1 MEPNYISSV
10 REHVQEC
17 VNQLD
22 QMATLLKTRELTT
35 TEYLAV
41 ERLLQILI
49 ESSIGFA
56 KQWVKSLGQNIPS
69 DAYRAFLALH
79 DQGKLNSDELM
90 QWKKIIGL
98 RNILV
103 HEYLN
108 IERSVIEYTLKN
120 QLYLFIYHFVCQ
132 KF

>member
-1 MEPNYISSV
+1 MEPNYVASV
-10 REHVQEC
+10 REHVQAC
-17 VNQLD
+17 VDQLD
-22 QMATLLKTRELTT
+22 QMATLLKTRQLTT

-41 ERLLQILI
+41 ERLLQVLI

-69 DAYRAFLALH
+69 DAYRAFLSLH
-79 DQGKLNSDELM
+79 DQGKLNTDELA

-108 IERSVIEYTLKN
+108 IERRVIEYTLSH
-120 QLYLFIYHFVCQ
+120 QLYLFVSKFVFQ